1 MPSAI
6 PNPTSHRRSPISAAR
21 SPVAGVVDHIL
32 LLNPNAPP
40 ARAHVSPGCPPA
52 RLLPRGPASRAGS
65 HGELPREHPD
75 YICEAMGVLFS
86 CNDER
91 NMTRQPIVP
100 CEHNR
105 WDKLVKTGKSK
116 RMRLKSIFEDVQN
129 QTG

>member
-1 MPSAI
+1 MENCHERCQSKLFHLMA
-6 PNPTSHRRSPISAAR
+6 
-21 SPVAGVVDHIL
+21 L
-32 LLNPNAPP
+32 
-40 ARAHVSPGCPPA
+40 GCV
-52 RLLPRGPASRAGS
+52 
-65 HGELPREHPD
+65 HPD

>member
-1 MPSAI
+1 QFQP
-6 PNPTSHRRSPISAAR
+6 HGRLSPERPELPLA
-21 SPVAGVVDHIL
+21 VVDHI

-40 ARAHVSPGCPPA
+40 ARAHVSLGCPPA

-100 CEHNR
+100 CEHNPLGQAGQDR
-105 WDKLVKTGKSK
+105 K
-116 RMRLKSIFEDVQN
+116 I
-129 QTG
+129 